1 MKIKKT
7 GSFEGEPNKLGG
19 GGRFKQMVASG
30 KSPALAAFIGRK
42 MYGKKKM
49 SKMAAGVPLQLFL
62 SSRIYLNFYLY
73 HAVVCVQSIYPLI
86 YPKTPLDIPT
96 YCLTA

>member
-1 MKIKKT
+1 MAKTIKKT
-7 GSFEGEPNKLGG
+7 GSSEGQPNTLGG

-49 SKMAAGVPLQLFL
+49 ASMSAKGKKK
-62 SSRIYLNFYLY
+62 SSVKAPMQATMTPKGI
-73 HAVVCVQSIYPLI
+73 AVGN
-86 YPKTPLDIPT
+86 PKL
-96 YCLTA
+96 AK